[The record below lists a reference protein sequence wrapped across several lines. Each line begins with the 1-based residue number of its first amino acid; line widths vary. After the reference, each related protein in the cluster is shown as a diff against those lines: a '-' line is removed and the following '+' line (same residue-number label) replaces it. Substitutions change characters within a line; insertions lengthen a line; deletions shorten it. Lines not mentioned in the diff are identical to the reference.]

1 MRAPILS
8 YARLKDS
15 ILAVE
20 KSGDTVFSN
29 FLGKY
34 GQELTIEIFKENEK
48 VKFGFNRPATE
59 YYEMTDFN
67 VPHLQYLFDKDECY
81 PSEFLAHELAE
92 AIMTITDRQT
102 GENLTAVFDID
113 SEKVII
119 PESQEILSLAE
130 TESKFKIQIPEHDL
144 SMYEKANSFSES
156 QFWNVINSIE
166 DKSKSNLGHEGYLIE
181 KSMSDSEMHGFNLR
195 ARKLVRELMDHLND
209 EYDILDIAHTNRL
222 ANHVVMLGKD
232 EYYSVINGKDIL
244 EVVGSD
250 LNSTMSVDQLNIPY
264 TLQSSYPY
272 QPKLS
277 VSSPKLYAQKEAGR
291 LLSYLRDIDYKAL
304 EAETGINTDKVK
316 ATTSNAIARLEC
328 VLKGDFDTAIKGW
341 SHQQYEN
348 LLFPSINIPMKTHEA
363 DPIIGASV
371 SNLMKD
377 FVLCNAK
384 TIHRDRD
391 STLSM

>member
-20 KSGDTVFSN
+20 KNGGTVFSN

-34 GQELTIEIFKENEK
+34 GQELTIEIFKENEQ
-48 VKFGFNRPATE
+48 VRFGFNRPATE

-67 VPHLQYLFDKDECY
+67 VPHLQYLFDKDECF

-92 AIMTITDRQT
+92 AIITITDRQT
-102 GENLTAVFDID
+102 GENLTALFDID

-119 PESQEILSLAE
+119 PESQEILSLAA
-130 TESKFKIQIPEHDL
+130 TESKYKIQIPEHDL

-181 KSMSDSEMHGFNLR
+181 KSMSDPEMHGFNLR

-348 LLFPSINIPMKTHEA
+348 LLFPSINIPMKTHET

-384 TIHRDRD
+384 TIYRDRD

>member
-1 MRAPILS
+1 MRTPILS
-8 YARLKDS
+8 YASLKES
-15 ILAVE
+15 ILDV
-20 KSGDTVFSN
+20 VQN
-29 FLGKY
+29 GKTSLY
-34 GQELTIEIFKENEK
+34 SFHVKDGQELTIEIFKENEK

-67 VPHLQYLFDKDECY
+67 VPHLQYLFDKDECF
-81 PSEFLAHELAE
+81 PSEFFAHELAE
-92 AIMTITDRQT
+92 SIMTITDRQT

-119 PESQEILSLAE
+119 PERQEILNLTE
-130 TESKFKIQIPEHDL
+130 TESQYNIQIPEHDL
-144 SMYEKANSFSES
+144 SLYEKANSFSES
-156 QFWNVINSIE
+156 QFWNVIDSIE
-166 DKSKSNLGHEGYLIE
+166 DKNKSNLGHEGYLIE

-250 LNSTMSVDQLNIPY
+250 LNSTMTVDQLNIPY

-291 LLSYLRDIDYKAL
+291 LLSYLRDVDYKAL

-316 ATTSNAIARLEC
+316 ATTSNAIVRLEC

-348 LLFPSINIPMKTHEA
+348 LLLPSINLPMKTHET